1 MIMKRIVQI
10 SWLIIA
16 GVILVACNLTSED
29 LQPPATDTTQSN
41 KPSNI
46 PAEST
51 PKNSPISDENSA
63 TSEPTQDRTL
73 RLTTTVIY
81 EKVNPADLPISMPIV
96 GEVPDEIL
104 EKIITDLVERTNTE
118 KQKIKVIRSESVT
131 WNDGALGCPKPGMF
145 YTQALVKGYWVILQI
160 NEISYD
166 YRVSDSGYFTL
177 CEGRGGIPL
186 TPPGEISPEK

>member
-1 MIMKRIVQI
+1 MKRIVQI

-46 PAEST
+46 SAEST

-96 GEVPDEIL
+96 GEMPDEIL
-104 EKIITDLVERTNTE
+104 EKIITDLIERTNTE